1 MLTTDHYYNNYI
13 NVVKDFPLPMAL
25 QQGHDRY
32 RELFDELTEEQ
43 WGHRYAP
50 GKWSIKEVVQHVI
63 DAERIFTYRA
73 LCFARGE
80 QQNLPPFEEDDYVA
94 NSRADARTGKQI
106 AEEFSLVRQSTIALF
121 SSFDAVALAS
131 EGVANNTQVSVNE
144 IGYIL
149 AGHSLHHLKVI
160 RERYL

>member
-121 SSFDAVALAS
+121 SSFDAIALVS
-131 EGVANNTQVSVNE
+131 EGVANSTQVSVTE
-144 IGYIL
+144 IGYIQ

>member
-1 MLTTDHYYNNYI
+1 MLTSDHYYNNYI

-25 QQGHDRY
+25 QQGHERY
-32 RELFDELTEEQ
+32 RELFDGLTEEQ
-43 WGHRYAP
+43 WGYRYAP
-50 GKWSIKEVVQHVI
+50 EKWSIKEVVQHVI
-63 DAERIFTYRA
+63 DSERIFTYRA

-80 QQNLPPFEEDDYVA
+80 QQNLPPFEENDYAA
-94 NSRADARTGKQI
+94 NSRADARSGKQI

-121 SSFDAVALAS
+121 SSFDKEALAS
-131 EGVANNTQVSVNE
+131 EGIANSTQVSVSE
-144 IGYIL
+144 IGYIQ

>member
-121 SSFDAVALAS
+121 SSFDAVALAA
-131 EGVANNTQVSVNE
+131 EGVANNTQVSVTE
-144 IGYIL
+144 IGYIQ

>member
-43 WGHRYAP
+43 WDHRYAP

-121 SSFDAVALAS
+121 SSFDAVALAA
-131 EGVANNTQVSVNE
+131 EGVANNTQVSVTE
-144 IGYIL
+144 IGYIQ

>member
-43 WGHRYAP
+43 WDHRYAP

-131 EGVANNTQVSVNE
+131 EGVANNTQVSVTE
-144 IGYIL
+144 IGYIQ

>member
-1 MLTTDHYYNNYI
+1 MLTSDHYYNNYI
-13 NVVKDFPLPMAL
+13 NVVKDFPLPTAL
-25 QQGHDRY
+25 QQGHERY
-32 RELFDELTEEQ
+32 NELFDGLTEEQ
-43 WGHRYAP
+43 WNHRYAP
-50 GKWSIKEVVQHVI
+50 DKWSIKEVVQHVI

-80 QQNLPPFEEDDYVA
+80 QQNLPPFEENEYAA

-121 SSFDAVALAS
+121 SSFDKEALDS
-131 EGVANNTQVSVNE
+131 EGVANSTQVSVRE
-144 IGYIL
+144 IGYIQ